1 MESTVGVLHPA
12 TKFLNCTQDNC
23 LFQHVSSPTRFREG
37 QTPSC
42 LDLVFTNEENVVDTD
57 SLIIDSSL
65 GKSDHTVI
73 HFDYVCSACNTSIDD
88 TEKFQFF
95 KGKYNLMSDELSDI
109 DWDTLFENKNVEKM
123 WNIFKSKLHNSME
136 NHIPKRRHD
145 RWMDKNAKLAII
157 NKQRAWRKYKYSRTR
172 ASYIDCVK

>member
-1 MESTVGVLHPA
+1 
-12 TKFLNCTQDNC
+12 LNSPQDNYI
-23 LFQHVSSPTRFREG
+23 FQHVSSPTCFREG

-42 LDLVFTNEENVVDTD
+42 LDLVFTNEENMVDTD
-57 SLIIDSSL
+57 SLIIDSPL
-65 GKSDHTVI
+65 GKSDHAVI
-73 HFDYVCSACNTSIDD
+73 HFDYLCSCNTSIDD

-95 KGKYNLMSDELSDI
+95 KGKYNLMSDELSDV

-145 RWMDKNAKLAII
+145 NNLQTPPLWMDKNT
-157 NKQRAWRKYKYSRTR
+157 N
-172 ASYIDCVK
+172 